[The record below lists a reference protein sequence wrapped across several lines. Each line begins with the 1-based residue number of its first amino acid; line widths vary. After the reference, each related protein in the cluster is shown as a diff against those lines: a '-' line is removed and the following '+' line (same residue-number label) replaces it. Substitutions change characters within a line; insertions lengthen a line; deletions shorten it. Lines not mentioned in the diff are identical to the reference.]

1 MIEDEEL
8 RVIYESASQEHLQQ
22 LEEGIL
28 GLEKNPSDLSSLSE
42 LMREAHSLKGDSRIL
57 DLTNIE
63 QLTHK
68 VEDVLG
74 AINRQ
79 EITMTADLSDHLYK
93 TLDAIAHLVEEA
105 TNDTPSHVDVRHLL
119 HELDVLLADPA
130 DATPEP
136 ESPDESDLDLDW
148 ADEITADGEEEDLE
162 ANLGEDII
170 DETEDEPTPTKE
182 EPTPAESSLMI
193 ADEELRTLYQTS
205 SQEHLK
211 RLKANLQEYSR
222 QPEDQILL
230 EKLLKEAENLKTD
243 SIIVG
248 LDETE
253 RLSEALED
261 VFDQLVCQ
269 ELPYSPELL
278 DRVDYA
284 VTELEKLIAE
294 ALAGTPSGVDVD
306 RAIAELKGDKWR
318 DNSTTPPSSEDS
330 SHSNGHNH
338 QTNGAKKPSQPASE
352 NGHSE
357 PSSPA
362 RESHRE
368 HKPYRIDTIRVQTQH
383 LDSLMTQTGELTVTK
398 IRIAHTAN
406 QIEELFSLW
415 EDWKSKQKGHLQKT
429 DSDGDSEIERIEELL
444 THLRDAAQENS
455 TRLEV
460 IADDLEEK
468 IGTLRLLPLS
478 TVFHLFPRLVRD
490 LAREENKEV
499 ELILEGGE
507 TTADKQILEEIKDPL
522 MHLIRNAV
530 DHGLETPEER
540 EAMGKSTTG
549 KIWLRGYQTGSNIMI
564 EIADDG
570 RGLDIQKIKQTAI
583 KRGLHHPEE
592 LDAMSENQLYSLI
605 LAPGFSTRSFITEVS
620 GRGVGLDV
628 VQTNVQRLKGNIQI
642 QSKPGEGCTFRI
654 QLGTTLATAN
664 VLLVDIQNTTYGIP
678 VEAVQTSFLVSPE
691 NIFTI
696 EGRSTIALD
705 NQGVSVAR
713 LSELL
718 ELSEQNKISTKGQN
732 NQSSQQ
738 LPCILLN
745 VGEEKFG
752 LFVDQLLDTQ
762 DVVIKPQSKILKRVR
777 NVLGATILG
786 TGEVC
791 MILNPQDLL
800 KSLQQRTTSAI
811 ANTSKK
817 AQKLYQ
823 DTAKP
828 VVLLAEDSITVRTQE
843 KRILEGAGY
852 EVITAVDG
860 LDGYNKL
867 KARPNIDA
875 IVSDVQMPNIDG
887 LAFVEKVRK
896 EQDYSE
902 IPFILVTSL
911 NSDEDKRRG
920 AQAGAN
926 AYITKDKFNQELLL
940 DTLGRLV

>member
-8 RVIYESASQEHLQQ
+8 RVIYQSTSQEHLQK

-28 GLEKNPSDLSSLSE
+28 NLEKNQHDLSNLSE

-57 DLTNIE
+57 DLTEIE

-68 VEDVLG
+68 VEDILG
-74 AINRQ
+74 AVNRQ
-79 EITMTADLSDHLYK
+79 EITMTPELSDYLYH
-93 TLDAIAHLVEEA
+93 TLDAIAQLVETA
-105 TNDTPSHVDVRHLL
+105 TSDTPNQVDTNALL
-119 HELDVLLADPA
+119 QELDQLLNDPP
-130 DATPEP
+130 TPESV
-136 ESPDESDLDLDW
+136 EDED
-148 ADEITADGEEEDLE
+148 ITADAKDTFELELEATFDLEED
-162 ANLGEDII
+162 N
-170 DETEDEPTPTKE
+170 E
-182 EPTPAESSLMI
+182 ESPAAKAEENTNSSLMI
-193 ADEELRTLYQTS
+193 ADEELRGLYQNS
-205 SQEHLK
+205 SQEHLQN
-211 RLKANLQEYSR
+211 LKTQLQAYGT
-222 QPEDQILL
+222 QPEDQSIL

-248 LDETE
+248 LEAAE

-261 VFDQLVCQ
+261 IFDQLLCQ
-269 ELPYSPELL
+269 DIPYTPELL
-278 DRVDYA
+278 DRVEYVVA
-284 VTELEKLIAE
+284 ELEKLIKE
-294 ALAGTPSGVDVD
+294 ALEGVPSGVNVD
-306 RAIAELKGDKWR
+306 RAIAELKAEKWR
-318 DNSTTPPSSEDS
+318 KADSQSNPDPSPANGNGTENKTQPKTSTPPKSDD
-330 SHSNGHNH
+330 
-338 QTNGAKKPSQPASE
+338 T
-352 NGHSE
+352 
-357 PSSPA
+357 
-362 RESHRE
+362 REQ
-368 HKPYRIDTIRVQTQH
+368 KPYRIDTIRVQTQH
-383 LDSLMTQTGELTVTK
+383 LDFLMTQTGELTVTK

-406 QIEELFSLW
+406 QLEELFSLW
-415 EDWKSKQKGHLQKT
+415 EDWKSKQKNQWQNDDKNSNLA
-429 DSDGDSEIERIEELL
+429 RIEELI
-444 THLRDAAQENS
+444 TNLRDAAQENS
-455 TRLEV
+455 TRLDL
-460 IADDLEEK
+460 IAGDLEEK

-540 EAMGKSTTG
+540 KAMGKSSTG
-549 KIWLRGYQTGSNIMI
+549 KIQLRAYRTGSNIAI

-570 RGLDIQKIKQTAI
+570 RGLDTQKIKQTAI
-583 KRGLHHPEE
+583 KRGLYHPEE
-592 LDAMSENQLYSLI
+592 LDAMSTHQLYSLI
-605 LAPGFSTRSFITEVS
+605 LTPGFSTRSFITEVS

-642 QSKPGEGCTFRI
+642 ESTPGEGCTFKI

-664 VLLVDIQNTTYGIP
+664 VLLVNVENHTYGLPI
-678 VEAVQTSFLVSPE
+678 EAVQTSFLVSPE
-691 NIFTI
+691 DIFTI
-696 EGRSTIALD
+696 EGRSTISLE
-705 NQGVSVAR
+705 NQAISVAR

-718 ELSEQNKISTKGQN
+718 ELPEDQQNQDTQK
-732 NQSSQQ
+732 Q

-745 VGEEKFG
+745 MGEEKFG

-762 DVVIKPQSKILKRVR
+762 DVVIKPQSKIIKRVR

-800 KSLQQRTTSAI
+800 KSLQQKTTSAI
-811 ANTSKK
+811 SKSGKK
-817 AQKLYQ
+817 AQPLYQ
-823 DTAKP
+823 QTTKP
-828 VVLLAEDSITVRTQE
+828 IVLLAEDSITVRTQE

-867 KARPNIDA
+867 KSNPHIDA
-875 IVSDVQMPNIDG
+875 IISDIQMPNIDG
-887 LAFVEKVRK
+887 LTFAEKVRQ
-896 EQDYSE
+896 EQEYSE
-902 IPFILVTSL
+902 TPFILVTSL

-926 AYITKDKFNQELLL
+926 AYITKDKFNQELLI

>member
-8 RVIYESASQEHLQQ
+8 RVIYQSTSQEHLQQ

-28 GLEKNPSDLSSLSE
+28 NLEKNPSDLSALSE

-57 DLTNIE
+57 DLTEIE

-68 VEDVLG
+68 VEDILG
-74 AINRQ
+74 AVNRQ
-79 EITMTADLSDHLYK
+79 EIIMTPELSDHLYQ
-93 TLDAIAHLVEEA
+93 TLDAIAQLVETATSDAPSNIDANALLQQLDQLLNDPPSAESVEEIEDIAADAKDTLEFELEA
-105 TNDTPSHVDVRHLL
+105 TFDLEDESI
-119 HELDVLLADPA
+119 E
-130 DATPEP
+130 
-136 ESPDESDLDLDW
+136 ESPSSDAIDSPEESP
-148 ADEITADGEEEDLE
+148 EENTD
-162 ANLGEDII
+162 
-170 DETEDEPTPTKE
+170 
-182 EPTPAESSLMI
+182 SSLMI
-193 ADEELRTLYQTS
+193 ADEELRGLYQNS
-205 SQEHLK
+205 SREHLQS
-211 RLKANLQEYSR
+211 LKTHLQEYAR
-222 QPEDQILL
+222 QPEDQNIL

-248 LDETE
+248 LEGTE

-261 VFDQLVCQ
+261 IFDQLVCQ
-269 ELPYSPELL
+269 DLPYSPELL
-278 DRVDYA
+278 DRVEYVVA
-284 VTELEKLIAE
+284 ELEKLITE
-294 ALAGTPSGVDVD
+294 ALEGVPSGVNID
-306 RAIAELKGDKWR
+306 RAIAELRADKWR
-318 DNSTTPPSSEDS
+318 YPENKPNTTESNGEQPKPSSSHTNGNGATHKAQTESSTPPKADDTKE
-330 SHSNGHNH
+330 
-338 QTNGAKKPSQPASE
+338 Q
-352 NGHSE
+352 
-357 PSSPA
+357 
-362 RESHRE
+362 
-368 HKPYRIDTIRVQTQH
+368 KPYRIDTIRVQTQH

-406 QIEELFSLW
+406 QLEELFSLW
-415 EDWKSKQKGHLQKT
+415 EDWKNKHNKQLQDDDK
-429 DSDGDSEIERIEELL
+429 DSDFARMEELI
-444 THLRDAAQENS
+444 THLRDASQENS
-455 TRLEV
+455 TRLDM
-460 IADDLEEK
+460 IAGDLEEK

-478 TVFHLFPRLVRD
+478 TVFHLFPRMVRD

-549 KIWLRGYQTGSNIMI
+549 KIELRAYQTGSNIVI
-564 EIADDG
+564 ELADDG

-583 KRGLHHPEE
+583 KRGLYHPEE
-592 LDAMSENQLYSLI
+592 LDAMSTNQLYSLI
-605 LAPGFSTRSFITEVS
+605 LTPGFSTRSFITEVS

-642 QSKPGEGCTFRI
+642 DSTPGEGCTFKI

-664 VLLVDIQNTTYGIP
+664 VLLVDLQNTTYGLP
-678 VEAVQTSFLVSPE
+678 VEAVQTSFLVSPDE
-691 NIFTI
+691 IFTI
-696 EGRSTIALD
+696 EGRSTISLD
-705 NQGVSVAR
+705 NQAVSVAR

-718 ELSEQNKISTKGQN
+718 ELPENHQNQDTH
-732 NQSSQQ
+732 QQ

-745 VGEEKFG
+745 IGEEKFG

-800 KSLQQRTTSAI
+800 KSLQQKTTSAI
-811 ANTSKK
+811 HQSSKK
-817 AQKLYQ
+817 AQPLYQ
-823 DTAKP
+823 ETTKP

-852 EVITAVDG
+852 EVVTAVDG

-867 KARPNIDA
+867 KTRHFDA

-887 LAFVEKVRK
+887 LTFAEKVRE
-896 EQDYSE
+896 EQEYTE
-902 IPFILVTSL
+902 TPFILVTSL

-920 AQAGAN
+920 AKAGAN
-926 AYITKDKFNQELLL
+926 AYITKDKFNQELLI

>member
-1 MIEDEEL
+1 RIRCSSRLVLEKEKAMIEDEEL
-8 RVIYESASQEHLQQ
+8 RVIYQSTSQEHLQK
-22 LEEGIL
+22 LEAGIL
-28 GLEKNPSDLSSLSE
+28 NLEKNPSDLSALSE

-57 DLTNIE
+57 DLTEIE

-68 VEDVLG
+68 VEDILG
-74 AINRQ
+74 AVNRQ
-79 EITMTADLSDHLYK
+79 EITMTPELSDHLYQ
-93 TLDAIAHLVEEA
+93 TLDAIAQLVETA
-105 TNDTPSHVDVRHLL
+105 TSDTPSQVDTNALL
-119 HELDVLLADPA
+119 QEMEQLLNDPPTPESVEEMEDVCA
-130 DATPEP
+130 DAKDTFEFELEATFDLEGETTEESPSVKDID
-136 ESPDESDLDLDW
+136 SPDENIDL
-148 ADEITADGEEEDLE
+148 
-162 ANLGEDII
+162 
-170 DETEDEPTPTKE
+170 
-182 EPTPAESSLMI
+182 SLMI
-193 ADEELRTLYQTS
+193 ADEELRGLYQNS
-205 SQEHLK
+205 SQEHLQN
-211 RLKANLQEYSR
+211 LKTHLQDYAR
-222 QPEDQILL
+222 QPEDQNIL

-248 LDETE
+248 LDGTE

-261 VFDQLVCQ
+261 IFDQLVCQ
-269 ELPYSPELL
+269 DIPYTPELL
-278 DRVDYA
+278 DRVEYVVA
-284 VTELEKLIAE
+284 ELEKLITE
-294 ALAGTPSGVDVD
+294 ALEGVPSGVTID
-306 RAIAELKGDKWR
+306 RAIAELRADKWR
-318 DNSTTPPSSEDS
+318 NPD
-330 SHSNGHNH
+330 SNGEPPKS
-338 QTNGAKKPSQPASE
+338 NGTAYKAQPDT
-352 NGHSE
+352 
-357 PSSPA
+357 SSPPKA
-362 RESHRE
+362 DDTREQ
-368 HKPYRIDTIRVQTQH
+368 KPYRIDTIRVQTQH

-406 QIEELFSLW
+406 QLEELFSLW
-415 EDWKSKQKGHLQKT
+415 EDWKNKYNRQLQDDDKN
-429 DSDGDSEIERIEELL
+429 SDFARMEELI
-444 THLRDAAQENS
+444 THLRDASQENS
-455 TRLEV
+455 TRLDM
-460 IADDLEEK
+460 IAGDLEEK

-478 TVFHLFPRLVRD
+478 TVFHLFPRMVRD

-549 KIWLRGYQTGSNIMI
+549 KIGLRAYQTGSNIVI
-564 EIADDG
+564 ELTDDG
-570 RGLDIQKIKQTAI
+570 RGLDIQKIKQTAV
-583 KRGLHHPEE
+583 KRGLYHPEE
-592 LDAMSENQLYSLI
+592 LDAMSSNQLYSLI
-605 LAPGFSTRSFITEVS
+605 LTPGFSTRSFITEVS

-642 QSKPGEGCTFRI
+642 ESTPGEGCTFKI

-664 VLLVDIQNTTYGIP
+664 VLLVDIQNTTYGLP

-691 NIFTI
+691 QIFTI
-696 EGRSTIALD
+696 EGRSTISLD
-705 NQGVSVAR
+705 NQAISVAR

-718 ELSEQNKISTKGQN
+718 ELPENTQNQDTSK
-732 NQSSQQ
+732 Q

-745 VGEEKFG
+745 IGEEKFG

-800 KSLQQRTTSAI
+800 KSLQQKTTSTI
-811 ANTSKK
+811 HQSSKK
-817 AQKLYQ
+817 AQPLYQ
-823 DTAKP
+823 ETTKP

-852 EVITAVDG
+852 EVVTAVDG

-867 KARPNIDA
+867 KTRHFDA
-875 IVSDVQMPNIDG
+875 IISDVQMPNIDG
-887 LAFVEKVRK
+887 LTFAEKVRQ
-896 EQDYSE
+896 EQEYSE
-902 IPFILVTSL
+902 TPFILVTSL

-926 AYITKDKFNQELLL
+926 AYITKDKFNQELLI